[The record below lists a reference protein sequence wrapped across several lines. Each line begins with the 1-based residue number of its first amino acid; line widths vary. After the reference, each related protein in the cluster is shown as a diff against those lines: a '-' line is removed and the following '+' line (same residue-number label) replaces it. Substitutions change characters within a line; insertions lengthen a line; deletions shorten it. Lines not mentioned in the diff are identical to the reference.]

1 MKRFEGDRFNTM
13 AIKGHNRLDVK
24 GDTLESTRDEIDRA
38 NKRAIERGYKAEQWI
53 ITHQEWYRFFDNDG
67 NFVKSEE
74 YEQAI
79 EIYPT
84 SI

>member
-1 MKRFEGDRFNTM
+1 MKRYEGDRFNTM
-13 AIKGHNRLDVK
+13 AIKGHHRLCVN
-24 GDTLESTRDEIDRA
+24 GDTLESTRAEIDEA

-53 ITHQEWYRFFDNDG
+53 ITHQEWYRLEDDDG
-67 NFVKSEE
+67 NFVRAEE

-79 EIYPT
+79 EIYPP

>member
-13 AIKGHNRLDVK
+13 AIKGHSRLCVS
-24 GDTLESTRDEIDRA
+24 GDTLESTREEIDRT

-53 ITHQEWYRFFDNDG
+53 ITHQEWYRYFDDDG

-79 EIYPT
+79 EIYPA

>member
-1 MKRFEGDRFNTM
+1 MKRFEGDRFDTM
-13 AIKGHNRLDVK
+13 AIKGHYRLHVI
-24 GDTLESTRDEIDRA
+24 GDSLESTRAEIDEA
-38 NKRAIERGYKAEQWI
+38 NKRAIEKGYKAEQWI
-53 ITHQEWYRFFDNDG
+53 ITHKEWYRLEDDDG
-67 NFVKSEE
+67 NFVRAEE